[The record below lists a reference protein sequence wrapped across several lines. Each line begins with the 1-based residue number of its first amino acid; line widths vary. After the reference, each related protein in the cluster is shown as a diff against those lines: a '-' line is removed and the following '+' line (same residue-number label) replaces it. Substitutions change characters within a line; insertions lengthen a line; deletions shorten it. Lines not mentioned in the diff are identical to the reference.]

1 MIPLIDVSE
10 LEARLPKDT
19 LPLNEEGE
27 LDFQRITLALEEAT
41 GNIITHLPWLLDDT
55 GEEIK
60 HPIMPQFKDTLLGI
74 CTDIALYRLTDK
86 VSSSEDDEKRYES
99 KLKLLEKID
108 REYKGGLSGPDYQEA
123 SIVSGNEA
131 GIVDKRYWKKEGL
144 Y

>member
-1 MIPLIDVSE
+1 MIPLLDVSE

-27 LDFQRITLALEEAT
+27 LDSERITLALQEAT
-41 GNIITHLPWLLDDT
+41 GIIVTHLPWLLD
-55 GEEIK
+55 GEEIGQ
-60 HPIMPQFKDTLLGI
+60 PIPAQFKDTLLGI
-74 CTDIALYRLTDK
+74 CTDLALYRLTDK

-123 SIVSGNEA
+123 SLVTPDKAA
-131 GIVDKRYWKKEGL
+131 GINDNRFWKKEGL